1 MTVNEIKY
9 SFSEHILYTK
19 EECRDI
25 LKYKTNVERTKYSV
39 KLEKDFEKKGGY
51 MMSQDLVPN
60 KENQWIFDR
69 MKNYVKSNYP
79 VEWLEDPHGVF
90 REYSKGDFFVEHTDH
105 VQWKIGTKKNVR
117 LFAIS
122 IQLTPEGNFEGGELM
137 VNRNTEASKE
147 QGSLALFGSQVIHE
161 VKTITSGSRDS
172 LVFFVSSNHIK
183 FTNTQMI

>member
-1 MTVNEIKY
+1 MTVNEIRY

-90 REYSKGDFFVEHTDH
+90 REY
-105 VQWKIGTKKNVR
+105 
-117 LFAIS
+117 
-122 IQLTPEGNFEGGELM
+122 
-137 VNRNTEASKE
+137 
-147 QGSLALFGSQVIHE
+147 
-161 VKTITSGSRDS
+161 
-172 LVFFVSSNHIK
+172 
-183 FTNTQMI
+183 